1 MTAKERK
8 QLKTAVDAAPF
19 RKNWRQRIGRKGSL
33 FRRRKS
39 KSKSE
44 SKQLK
49 NEQKENLERRQTSKT
64 SIASDADSSLMQKV
78 AEKNEQQYIAPA
90 PLPLRGVLKRPEM
103 VDRERSSAV
112 LSFEQQSLIVD
123 RSNSGSRARNSPPR
137 KRPSVTQKIG
147 SAFASVRFAG
157 SIIAQDT
164 IREISRMKKEVSVRT
179 LLNEEIQ
186 RVKTKRGLIFP
197 EMLSA
202 WDTFWIG
209 LLLLFVLSVIPGI
222 FRFAA
227 RSFPNNWEATGESV
241 TFEDVNVK
249 MALYKSAGYGII
261 TPLSRPMPF
270 YFLFHVLFGG
280 FASLL
285 LWWLFTT
292 GRVMRWRLADGTVD
306 YDSAEDLHK
315 ICALL
320 SAISWTAI
328 IVTGGMTIPLLHPT
342 LQVANYAELGG
353 VLALFV
359 ITLLSAYFR
368 QWVFHRLAAWGLI
381 YSAVAAVFVCVSG
394 RTLQAW
400 SGLSTFE
407 IKAIG
412 YSVAFFTPIFGL
424 TRDVLKELSKLR
436 NDSLVNE
443 LEQIGRKKGA
453 ELKKSKINF
462 VAEARPFKA
471 ARGDRL
477 RQVSLWKHV
486 MGAEPIDVYQS
497 RRFSSIGPIR
507 NSSSSNGI
515 GESFLR
521 QLDELDELD
530 EYASSLGEIERSWM
544 YGQSA

>member
-1 MTAKERK
+1 MGGKA
-8 QLKTAVDAAPF
+8 
-19 RKNWRQRIGRKGSL
+19 SL
-33 FRRRKS
+33 FRRRKR
-39 KSKSE
+39 KN
-44 SKQLK
+44 KQPK
-49 NEQKENLERRQTSKT
+49 NEQKEVLERRM
-64 SIASDADSSLMQKV
+64 IASESDSSLMKKV
-78 AEKNEQQYIAPA
+78 TEKNEQPYYIASA
-90 PLPLRGVLKRPEM
+90 PLPLRGVLKKPEI
-103 VDRERSSAV
+103 VDRERSSVV

-123 RSNSGSRARNSPPR
+123 RSNSGSRTRNSRNSPPR
-137 KRPSVTQKIG
+137 KRSSVTQKIG

-157 SIIAQDT
+157 SVIAKDT
-164 IREISRMKKEVSVRT
+164 VREISRMTKSISVST

-197 EMLSA
+197 EMPSA

-209 LLLLFVLSVIPGI
+209 LLVIFVLSVIPGI

-227 RSFPNNWEATGESV
+227 RSFPNNWEATGETV
-241 TFEDVNVK
+241 TFEDVNVE

-261 TPLSRPMPF
+261 TPLSKPMPF
-270 YFLFHVLFGG
+270 YFLFHILFGG

-315 ICALL
+315 ICAML
-320 SAISWTAI
+320 SAISWTLI
-328 IVTGGMTIPLLHPT
+328 IVTGGITIPLLHPT

-353 VLALFV
+353 VCALFV

-381 YSAVAAVFVCVSG
+381 YSAVAAVFVCICG

-400 SGLSTFE
+400 SSMSTFE

-436 NDSLVNE
+436 NDSLVKD

-453 ELKKSKINF
+453 KLKKSKIKF

-486 MGAEPIDVYQS
+486 MGAEPVEVYQS

-507 NSSSSNGI
+507 SSSSSNRI
-515 GESFLR
+515 GKSFLR

-530 EYASSLGEIERSWM
+530 EDADSLEGIDRRGI
-544 YGQSA
+544 YGHAA

>member
-1 MTAKERK
+1 MTAQERK
-8 QLKTAVDAAPF
+8 ELKTATATPF
-19 RKNWRQRIGRKGSL
+19 SKNWRQGMGGKASL
-33 FRRRKS
+33 FRRRKR
-39 KSKSE
+39 KN
-44 SKQLK
+44 KQPTK
-49 NEQKENLERRQTSKT
+49 NEQKEVLERRM
-64 SIASDADSSLMQKV
+64 IASDSDSSLMQKV
-78 AEKNEQQYIAPA
+78 TEKNEQPYIAPA
-90 PLPLRGVLKRPEM
+90 PLPLRGVLKKPEI

-123 RSNSGSRARNSPPR
+123 RSNSGSRTRNSPPR
-137 KRPSVTQKIG
+137 KRSIG

-157 SIIAQDT
+157 SVIAKDT
-164 IREISRMKKEVSVRT
+164 VREISRMTKSISVST

-197 EMLSA
+197 EMPSA

-209 LLLLFVLSVIPGI
+209 LLVIFVLSVIPGI

-227 RSFPNNWEATGESV
+227 RSFPNNWEATGETV
-241 TFEDVNVK
+241 TFEDVNVE

-261 TPLSRPMPF
+261 TPLSKPMPF

-280 FASLL
+280 LASLL

-315 ICALL
+315 LCAML
-320 SAISWTAI
+320 SAISWTLI
-328 IVTGGMTIPLLHPT
+328 IVTGGITIPLLHPT

-353 VLALFV
+353 VCALFV

-381 YSAVAAVFVCVSG
+381 YSAVAAVFVCVCG

-400 SGLSTFE
+400 SSMSTFE

-424 TRDVLKELSKLR
+424 SRDVLKELSKLS
-436 NDSLVNE
+436 NDSLVND

-453 ELKKSKINF
+453 KLKKSKIKF

-486 MGAEPIDVYQS
+486 MGAEPVEVYQS

-507 NSSSSNGI
+507 SSSSSNRI

-521 QLDELDELD
+521 QLDELDED
-530 EYASSLGEIERSWM
+530 ADSLEGIDRVGV
-544 YGQSA
+544 YGHAA

>member
-1 MTAKERK
+1 MTAKEQK
-8 QLKTAVDAAPF
+8 KKLKAAAPF
-19 RKNWRQRIGRKGSL
+19 SKNWRQGVGGKGSL
-33 FRRRKS
+33 FRRRTRKN
-39 KSKSE
+39 
-44 SKQLK
+44 KQPK
-49 NEQKENLERRQTSKT
+49 NEQKEKLERRQTSKT
-64 SIASDADSSLMQKV
+64 TIVTDADSSLMQKV
-78 AEKNEQQYIAPA
+78 TEKNEQHYIAPA
-90 PLPLRGVLKRPEM
+90 PLPLRGVLKKPAM
-103 VDRERSSAV
+103 ADRERSSAV
-112 LSFEQQSLIVD
+112 LSFEHQSFIVD
-123 RSNSGSRARNSPPR
+123 RSNSGSRTRNSPPR

-157 SIIAQDT
+157 NIIAKDT
-164 IREISRMKKEVSVRT
+164 VSEISRLTKEISVRT

-186 RVKTKRGLIFP
+186 REKTKRGLIFP
-197 EMLSA
+197 EMPSA

-209 LLLLFVLSVIPGI
+209 LLLIFVLSVIPGL
-222 FRFAA
+222 FRFGA
-227 RSFPNNWEATGESV
+227 RSFPNYWEATGEIV
-241 TFEDVNVK
+241 NFEDVNVK

-306 YDSAEDLHK
+306 CDSAEDLHK

-320 SAISWTAI
+320 STMSWTVI
-328 IVTGGMTIPLLHPT
+328 IVTGGITIPLLHPT

-353 VLALFV
+353 VCALFV

-381 YSAVAAVFVCVSG
+381 YSAVAAVFVCVCG

-424 TRDVLKELSKLR
+424 TRDILRELSKLR
-436 NDSLVNE
+436 NDNVNE
-443 LEQIGRKKGA
+443 LEQLGRKKGA
-453 ELKKSKINF
+453 ELKKSKTNF
-462 VAEARPFKA
+462 VAKARPFQA

-486 MGAEPIDVYQS
+486 MGTEPVEVYQS
-497 RRFSSIGPIR
+497 RRFSSVGPIR
-507 NSSSSNGI
+507 NSSSSNRV

-521 QLDELDELD
+521 QLDELDE
-530 EYASSLGEIERSWM
+530 YADSLEGIERCQM
-544 YGQSA
+544 HGQAA